1 MENLL
6 PAKVQ
11 QHLELIYR
19 DTEVTDLGDLSN
31 QLIELMGLTDKEMIE
46 NSSINHWD
54 ETHSLVITYG
64 DSVLQ
69 DNTKPLQTLKR
80 FLDKYLR
87 SSISGVHIL
96 PFYPFTSDD
105 GFSVMDY
112 SSVNESL
119 GDWSHIN
126 TIANDYALMADL
138 VINHCSARS
147 LWFENFTKGRD
158 PGRRFFFTASPE
170 DDLSAVVRPRTN
182 NLLRQVETPEGTQYV
197 WCTFSHD
204 QVDLN
209 FRNPLVLKQFLS
221 IIKQYLDNGV
231 RIFRLD
237 AIAFLWKEIGTNCLN
252 LEQTHEMVPV
262 SHPHRTGPAR
272 CHYYYRNQY
281 SQPGKSR
288 LLWQCRRSSLR
299 L

>member
-158 PGRRFFFTASPE
+158 PG
-170 DDLSAVVRPRTN
+170 LS
-182 NLLRQVETPEGTQYV
+182 LI
-197 WCTFSHD
+197 H
-204 QVDLN
+204 
-209 FRNPLVLKQFLS
+209 
-221 IIKQYLDNGV
+221 I
-231 RIFRLD
+231 
-237 AIAFLWKEIGTNCLN
+237 
-252 LEQTHEMVPV
+252 
-262 SHPHRTGPAR
+262 
-272 CHYYYRNQY
+272 
-281 SQPGKSR
+281 
-288 LLWQCRRSSLR
+288 
-299 L
+299 